1 MVGETAVADTPLQPD
16 GWVRIRGERWRGLA
30 DVPVAAGQT
39 VTVAAVEGLT
49 LKVRKES

>member
-1 MVGETAVADTPLQPD
+1 MVGERGVAETPLEPR
-16 GWVRIRGERWRGLA
+16 GWVLVHGERWRGLA
-30 DVPVAAGQT
+30 DSPVPAGQA